1 MEKIK
6 VKGSWKFSFE
16 RVGNYEKSRNPA
28 GQDGGSE
35 RDSERMDLIA
45 KVYSA
50 AVCGVDAYRVEIEVH
65 GSGGMKNEM
74 VVVGLPDVA
83 VKESRYRVTSAIQ
96 NSGLR
101 WPQGRVTINL
111 APADVRKEGPSF
123 DLPIAVGLHWVQEKY
138 PRKLLE
144 QCSVVGEL
152 ALTGKVRP
160 VKGVLS
166 IAVEAKASGHQMLI
180 VPEENA
186 QEASLVSGLDVYGVK
201 NLQQTIQLL
210 LTGNGV
216 EKAPEGT
223 DGLYHDLD
231 KIKDDFRDVKGQETA
246 RRAVEVG
253 VAGNHHLLLM
263 GSPGG
268 GKSMLARRI
277 PSIMP
282 PMGLEE
288 AIEATRIHSV
298 CGQLSEALP
307 YVSMRPFRAP
317 HHTISD
323 VGLLGG
329 GTNPA
334 PGEISLA
341 HHGVLFLDE
350 LPEFRRSTL
359 EVLRQPL
366 EERSVMVTRAAGR
379 VRFPASFMLV
389 VALNPCPCGYYG
401 DSNRACRCS
410 LPEVLRYRSRIS
422 GPLLD
427 RIDIQLQV
435 PSLNYAQLSSGVE
448 GESSEVMRQR
458 VLQARA
464 IQQERL
470 GSGRTNSLMTAA
482 EMKKFCKL
490 DDSCMRMMEN
500 AMQVL
505 HFSARAYDRILRVA
519 RTIADL
525 EASHKIQTSHLQEA
539 IQYRSL
545 DRSIW
550 E

>member
-1 MEKIK
+1 
-6 VKGSWKFSFE
+6 
-16 RVGNYEKSRNPA
+16 
-28 GQDGGSE
+28 
-35 RDSERMDLIA
+35 
-45 KVYSA
+45 
-50 AVCGVDAYRVEIEVH
+50 
-65 GSGGMKNEM
+65 
-74 VVVGLPDVA
+74 
-83 VKESRYRVTSAIQ
+83 
-96 NSGLR
+96 
-101 WPQGRVTINL
+101 
-111 APADVRKEGPSF
+111 
-123 DLPIAVGLHWVQEKY
+123 
-138 PRKLLE
+138 
-144 QCSVVGEL
+144 
-152 ALTGKVRP
+152 
-160 VKGVLS
+160 
-166 IAVEAKASGHQMLI
+166 
-180 VPEENA
+180 
-186 QEASLVSGLDVYGVK
+186 
-201 NLQQTIQLL
+201 
-210 LTGNGV
+210 
-216 EKAPEGT
+216 
-223 DGLYHDLD
+223 
-231 KIKDDFRDVKGQETA
+231 
-246 RRAVEVG
+246 
-253 VAGNHHLLLM
+253 
-263 GSPGG
+263 
-268 GKSMLARRI
+268 MLARRI

-307 YVSMRPFRAP
+307 YVAMRPFRAP